1 MTRTRASAR
10 AAGSSFETL
19 IATGLAEILG
29 DDRIERRT
37 KNGNKDRGD
46 ITGVKTIRG
55 GRVIL
60 ECKDYGGQIKAT
72 EWLREAAVE
81 AANDGAT
88 VGAVVIKKRG
98 TRAPGE
104 QMVLMSLAD
113 FANLIDGGADNL
125 RGY

>member
-1 MTRTRASAR
+1 VTRSRATAK

-19 IATGLAEILG
+19 VASGLADMLD

-37 KNGNKDRGD
+37 KNGRLDRGD

-55 GRVIL
+55 GRVVL
-60 ECKDYGGQIKAT
+60 EVKDYGGQIHAT

-81 AANDGAT
+81 TANDDAAIS
-88 VGAVVIKKRG
+88 AVVIKKRG
-98 TRAPGE
+98 TRVPGE

-113 FANLIDGGADNL
+113 FACLLQGGPENL

>member
-1 MTRTRASAR
+1 VRSRASAKS
-10 AAGSSFETL
+10 AGASFEKL
-19 IATGLAEILG
+19 IADGLALILG

-37 KNGNKDRGD
+37 KNGRLDRGD

-60 ECKDYGGQIKAT
+60 ECKDYGGQIHAT

-98 TRAPGE
+98 TRAAGE
-104 QMVLMSLAD
+104 QIVMMTLAD
-113 FANLIDGGADNL
+113 FANLIDGGPDNL

>member
-1 MTRTRASAR
+1 MTRTRASAK

-37 KNGNKDRGD
+37 KNGSKDRGD

-60 ECKDYGGQIKAT
+60 ECKDYGGQIHAT

-98 TRAPGE
+98 TRAAGE
-104 QMVLMSLAD
+104 QIVMMTLAD
-113 FANLIDGGADNL
+113 FANLIDGGPDNL